1 MIFTKLTLNNFK
13 SYGHEVIK
21 FGDGITVIVGENGA
35 GKSTILEAISFALFK
50 QHTAKKIDDLV
61 RNGSDEN
68 MYVDLEFVSNG
79 KEYKIHREKTKSG
92 LKSTLLKKTTSKG
105 QFIPSCAGDKEVA
118 NEIQSILDID
128 SDLFLNA
135 IYIRQGEIAEL
146 VDKTSSEKK
155 QLIGKLL
162 GLDSLEKA
170 WKNLQP
176 IISNYE
182 KTQSELKGKLFSSEE
197 LKEEYDH
204 KKALLGSLK
213 EKGLD
218 LEKQIE
224 EVKEMKAEKQ
234 NEKTNMEREK
244 EIFDNFNNN
253 LDADKKRLESL
264 ENDKRTLQD
273 NLDEIKKAEEQIAR
287 LEKFVKKLP
296 LYLDFEKSVTSIQQ
310 LELDKQKIEKD
321 LDSIATQEELLA
333 TKKEG
338 YNKFLAAD
346 EQIEKLNNQ
355 KINLEKELATLTQLE
370 KDKKQL
376 LKSIEGNRNE
386 IERFFSVTKDNLYDN
401 GLSQDILTDVDNF
414 TQLEE
419 VTDNFSEEVSN
430 IDTHYV
436 CVEIISKNEEIVK
449 FKQAIETA
457 QKPLDELG
465 DVENKCPVCQS
476 DINPQKK
483 NELIDSYNN
492 EIKINEKSI
501 EENKENIRLLNKN
514 KDSFEE
520 KYNRLQELSKDI
532 IGYKNKFDNLEKDL
546 VRLNE
551 IDDGLESKEYT
562 NTKLG
567 ELILDISK
575 EKVGRE
581 ENKEDYDAYIKS
593 KGALD
598 VLSSKTELQY
608 KLNQVNNEVDVH
620 VKNIK
625 LAIDQDPHL
634 SGDMSTADLQAR
646 ITDLK
651 NKEEEFNQL
660 KGFVQNKKALE
671 SQLISKK
678 DDIGVSLNQ
687 IEILKNKIEASVY
700 DKEKYEKVIY
710 FYEVYERRYDEFAGE
725 LSEIKGQ
732 AKELIANVNVLAEK
746 ILTNYKFQQE
756 YKNTTDYIDLLNH
769 IRTLYSKNGIQKEL
783 RNRSRPVIQKYT
795 KDFFDEFNFNYS
807 DLTLDEDYEVTVFGP
822 EGEASMSM
830 VSGGEKIAIA
840 LALRL
845 GITKAKA
852 KGDLETILL
861 DEPTIHLDS
870 FRRHELI
877 NLLKDMTVL
886 PQMIIVTHES
896 QLENAADNLVK
907 VEKNNGISK
916 VSN

>member
-1 MIFTKLTLNNFK
+1 
-13 SYGHEVIK
+13 
-21 FGDGITVIVGENGA
+21 
-35 GKSTILEAISFALFK
+35 
-50 QHTAKKIDDLV
+50 
-61 RNGSDEN
+61 
-68 MYVDLEFVSNG
+68 
-79 KEYKIHREKTKSG
+79 
-92 LKSTLLKKTTSKG
+92 
-105 QFIPSCAGDKEVA
+105 
-118 NEIQSILDID
+118 
-128 SDLFLNA
+128 
-135 IYIRQGEIAEL
+135 
-146 VDKTSSEKK
+146 
-155 QLIGKLL
+155 
-162 GLDSLEKA
+162 
-170 WKNLQP
+170 
-176 IISNYE
+176 
-182 KTQSELKGKLFSSEE
+182 
-197 LKEEYDH
+197 
-204 KKALLGSLK
+204 
-213 EKGLD
+213 
-218 LEKQIE
+218 
-224 EVKEMKAEKQ
+224 
-234 NEKTNMEREK
+234 MEREK

-253 LDADKKRLESL
+253 LDAEKKRLESL

-430 IDTHYV
+430 KVKDLSL
-436 CVEIISKNEEIVK
+436 EIISKNEEIVK

-457 QKPLDELG
+457 QKPLDELE

-514 KDSFEE
+514 EDSFEE

-546 VRLNE
+546 IRLNE

-567 ELILDISK
+567 ELILDITK

-783 RNRSRPVIQKYT
+783 RNRSRPKIQKHT

-845 GITKAKA
+845 GITQAMA
-852 KGDLETILL
+852 KGDLDTILL

>member
-1 MIFTKLTLNNFK
+1 M
-13 SYGHEVIK
+13 
-21 FGDGITVIVGENGA
+21 
-35 GKSTILEAISFALFK
+35 
-50 QHTAKKIDDLV
+50 
-61 RNGSDEN
+61 
-68 MYVDLEFVSNG
+68 
-79 KEYKIHREKTKSG
+79 
-92 LKSTLLKKTTSKG
+92 
-105 QFIPSCAGDKEVA
+105 
-118 NEIQSILDID
+118 
-128 SDLFLNA
+128 
-135 IYIRQGEIAEL
+135 
-146 VDKTSSEKK
+146 
-155 QLIGKLL
+155 
-162 GLDSLEKA
+162 
-170 WKNLQP
+170 
-176 IISNYE
+176 
-182 KTQSELKGKLFSSEE
+182 
-197 LKEEYDH
+197 
-204 KKALLGSLK
+204 
-213 EKGLD
+213 
-218 LEKQIE
+218 
-224 EVKEMKAEKQ
+224 
-234 NEKTNMEREK
+234 
-244 EIFDNFNNN
+244 
-253 LDADKKRLESL
+253 
-264 ENDKRTLQD
+264 
-273 NLDEIKKAEEQIAR
+273 
-287 LEKFVKKLP
+287 
-296 LYLDFEKSVTSIQQ
+296 
-310 LELDKQKIEKD
+310 
-321 LDSIATQEELLA
+321 
-333 TKKEG
+333 
-338 YNKFLAAD
+338 
-346 EQIEKLNNQ
+346 
-355 KINLEKELATLTQLE
+355 
-370 KDKKQL
+370 
-376 LKSIEGNRNE
+376 
-386 IERFFSVTKDNLYDN
+386 
-401 GLSQDILTDVDNF
+401 
-414 TQLEE
+414 
-419 VTDNFSEEVSN
+419 
-430 IDTHYV
+430 
-436 CVEIISKNEEIVK
+436 
-449 FKQAIETA
+449 
-457 QKPLDELG
+457 G

-845 GITKAKA
+845 GITQAMA
-852 KGDLETILL
+852 KGDLDTILL